1 MPNYNVIKTSIA
13 GVVGTMVEFY
23 DFFLAGA
30 TAITIWPSL
39 FFPSTVPSLA
49 LALSI
54 TAYAISYIGRP
65 LGALIFGHFGD
76 SLGRLSALIW
86 TLLIAS
92 IGTIGIALVPPYAS
106 IGVIAP
112 ALIIL
117 FRILFGIGIGGEL
130 GGAATW
136 ISEIGNQSKLRA
148 LWSGGFVQ
156 FGGSVGIA
164 LATGLFTLT
173 ADLLPLGALINWG
186 WRLLFGIGAVMLI
199 LGAIMRYR
207 LNESPIFL
215 QEKDKVKQ
223 RRESPAIYAL
233 RKKWKTILFLALIA
247 MYTPITL
254 AGVIQSFLPS
264 YFRALELQHGVHISP
279 SLITEII
286 LVGSVTGGTI
296 GPILGGVLSSI
307 IGRKKTIMIATLGSA
322 ILLYLAFLVYSSRVI
337 PAIMAIEG
345 IVYLIALIGNAALTN
360 LFVEYFP
367 TEIRYSASSLV
378 YQIGNG
384 IYGGVT
390 ISFIY
395 TSLIASLGGIINSIE
410 IIVLATIGV
419 SLISFIATLL
429 SRETKNA
436 DLAKIS
442 T

>member
-1 MPNYNVIKTSIA
+1 MVKYSVVKTSMA
-13 GVVGTMVEFY
+13 GLIGTMVEFY

-30 TAITIWPSL
+30 TAITIWPTL
-39 FFPSTVPSLA
+39 FFPSSIPALA

-65 LGALIFGHFGD
+65 VGALIFGHFGD
-76 SLGRLSALIW
+76 SRGRLSALIW

-92 IGTIGIALVPPYAS
+92 IGTIGVALVPSYAS
-106 IGVIAP
+106 IGIIAP

-117 FRILFGIGIGGEL
+117 FRILFGVGIGGEL

-136 ISEIGNQSKLRA
+136 ISEVGNQSKLRA

-156 FGGSVGIA
+156 LGGSLGIA
-164 LATGLFTLT
+164 LSTGLFTLT
-173 ADLLPLGALINWG
+173 ANILPSSALISWG
-186 WRLLFGIGAVMLI
+186 WRLLFGIGAVLLI
-199 LGAIMRYR
+199 LGAIMRYK
-207 LNESPIFL
+207 LSESPLFL
-215 QEKDKVKQ
+215 QEKDRIKQ
-223 RRESPAIYAL
+223 RKGSPAIMAL
-233 RKKWKTILFLALIA
+233 KSKWKTILLLALIA
-247 MYTPITL
+247 MYVPITL

-264 YFRALELQHGVHISP
+264 YFRALELQHGVHVPP

-286 LVGSVTGGTI
+286 LIGSVSGGII
-296 GPILGGVLSSI
+296 GPVVGGVLSNI
-307 IGRKKTIMIATLGSA
+307 LGRKKTIMISTLGTA
-322 ILLYLAFLVYSSRVI
+322 ILLYIALLIYSTRAF
-337 PAIMAIEG
+337 PAIVTMES

-395 TSLIASLGGIINSIE
+395 TSLVASLGGIINAISP
-410 IIVLATIGV
+410 IVFATSGIAI
-419 SLISFIATLL
+419 ISFIVTLL
-429 SRETKNA
+429 SRETKDL
-436 DLAKIS
+436 DLAKVS